1 MTFISE
7 LSDSYNQIH
16 GWLSCTVC
24 VIGLAFNAITITVFT
39 CYRKQAPHS
48 EGLAKTSLILISLAV
63 SHFFDKIN
71 RFTCLSDRLSYL
83 YQMSD
88 SVLMLS
94 YIPHS
99 IYSYIIKT
107 ESERESP
114 SLNDNFWSVYS
125 TVHMIISVTFHS
137 VFIFHMLYIFFLRIF
152 F

>member
-1 MTFISE
+1 
-7 LSDSYNQIH
+7 
-16 GWLSCTVC
+16 
-24 VIGLAFNAITITVFT
+24 
-39 CYRKQAPHS
+39 
-48 EGLAKTSLILISLAV
+48 
-63 SHFFDKIN
+63 
-71 RFTCLSDRLSYL
+71 
-83 YQMSD
+83 MSD